1 MIGVIIGYDGYG
13 LPITASSITASSP
26 RSLAIEQAARRVVA
40 GTCRAWPDALLVNV
54 PGDLMA
60 ALADALDLP
69 E

>member
-1 MIGVIIGYDGYG
+1 MIGVVIGYDGDG
-13 LPITASSITASSP
+13 LPITASSP

-40 GTCRAWPDALLVNV
+40 GTCRTWPDALLVNV

-60 ALADALDLP
+60 ALADVLDLP